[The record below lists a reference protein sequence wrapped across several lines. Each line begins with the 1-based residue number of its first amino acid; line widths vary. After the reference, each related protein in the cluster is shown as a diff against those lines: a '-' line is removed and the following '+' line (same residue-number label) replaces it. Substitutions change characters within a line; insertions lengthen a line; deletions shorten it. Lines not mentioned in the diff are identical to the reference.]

1 MQQRLQDEQFS
12 LLQCAVVEAE
22 GIVLD
27 AVAKVDDPLHVRCIS
42 TPGLSFLILLL
53 IPLNILI
60 SSFTLHISLLAD
72 YLINRAE
79 LTLASIDKM
88 QQSHAAYLRNYDGKV
103 ALISKLQVQPLVVN
117 YRNIAICI
125 SQRLATSE

>member
-1 MQQRLQDEQFS
+1 MVCISVQLSQDSGVLQQRLQDEQFS

-42 TPGLSFLILLL
+42 TPGLSFLVLVL

-60 SSFTLHISLLAD
+60 SSFTLHIS
-72 YLINRAE
+72 
-79 LTLASIDKM
+79 
-88 QQSHAAYLRNYDGKV
+88 
-103 ALISKLQVQPLVVN
+103 KLCLQ
-117 YRNIAICI
+117 II
-125 SQRLATSE
+125 

>member
-1 MQQRLQDEQFS
+1 MVCISVQLSQDSGVLQQRLQDEQFS

-42 TPGLSFLILLL
+42 TPGLSFLVVLL

-60 SSFTLHISLLAD
+60 SSFTLHIS
-72 YLINRAE
+72 
-79 LTLASIDKM
+79 
-88 QQSHAAYLRNYDGKV
+88 
-103 ALISKLQVQPLVVN
+103 KLCLQ
-117 YRNIAICI
+117 II
-125 SQRLATSE
+125 

>member
-1 MQQRLQDEQFS
+1 MQQKLQDEQFS

-42 TPGLSFLILLL
+42 TPGLSFLTLLLL

-60 SSFTLHISLLAD
+60 ISFTLHISNLC
-72 YLINRAE
+72 
-79 LTLASIDKM
+79 
-88 QQSHAAYLRNYDGKV
+88 
-103 ALISKLQVQPLVVN
+103 LQ
-117 YRNIAICI
+117 II
-125 SQRLATSE
+125 